1 MVAWRGVTEGS
12 GRGVLVPSVMIENG
26 WMDGV
31 SCRSV
36 KFMSALLLLSWDVLD
51 LGVGGGGGAAI
62 RDDLSGCGGG
72 GRLVR
77 GGMRGKRG
85 KRGKRGMRGNGG
97 MRGMRGNGGNDL
109 PMR

>member
-1 MVAWRGVTEGS
+1 MQERKLYECIVV
-12 GRGVLVPSVMIENG
+12 
-26 WMDGV
+26 
-31 SCRSV
+31 V
-36 KFMSALLLLSWDVLD
+36 KLDVLD

-62 RDDLSGCGGG
+62 RDDLSLGCGDILKKSCDWLRGHLVFLAAAQGGCGGG

-109 PMR
+109 LMW